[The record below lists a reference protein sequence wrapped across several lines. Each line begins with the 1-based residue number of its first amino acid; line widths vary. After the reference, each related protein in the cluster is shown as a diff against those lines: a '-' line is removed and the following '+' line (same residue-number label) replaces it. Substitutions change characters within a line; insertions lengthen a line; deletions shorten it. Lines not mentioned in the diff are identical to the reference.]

1 MNIVRYTQSVHPEFH
16 DRHGEW
22 RVALRILNV
31 HVSRPREASLASDDR
46 LVDCHART
54 VSIKMTRSRGI
65 HASP

>member
-1 MNIVRYTQSVHPEFH
+1 MNIVRYTESVHPEFH

-22 RVALRILNV
+22 RVPLRILNV
-31 HVSRPREASLASDDR
+31 HMSSPGEASLTSNDGF
-46 LVDCHART
+46 VDCHART